1 MIFQTQTFLYDNFE
15 ISLVVFMP
23 NITTNHA
30 ITYTKVYWKKL
41 SNRKPTANTV
51 RNTRQKKLYAECGVR
66 LKNFR
71 SSNFLCIFP
80 LFWKPKTSQQF

>member
-1 MIFQTQTFLYDNFE
+1 
-15 ISLVVFMP
+15 MP

-51 RNTRQKKLYAECGVR
+51 RNTRK
-66 LKNFR
+66 KNFML
-71 SSNFLCIFP
+71 NAG
-80 LFWKPKTSQQF
+80 

>member
-1 MIFQTQTFLYDNFE
+1 MAREITYNNFE

-66 LKNFR
+66 LKNFH